1 MAVPAQPHD
10 ALFRALTESPQRAD
24 RLVRDI
30 LPPDLAA
37 QLSDAPAR
45 LLPGTFVDRPLRAVQ
60 ADRLLEFALRD
71 GRRALVYVL
80 LEHKSYVDPGTPLQL
95 LGYMVR
101 IWRRHASRSA
111 AAVGRLPPIIP
122 LVFRHGRG
130 PWTVPP
136 SVLAMIDAPAPLAAF
151 ARSLEYVLF
160 DLSATPF
167 GRLASDPA
175 LRAALGLLKFA
186 RQRLLP
192 REAAVQ
198 IRAAL
203 DQLSTDDALLSA
215 CLEYLEI
222 VIDAAAETAGVPPE
236 DEPRTKEYLMAT
248 LVQRLLQDGKA
259 EGRTEGKAE
268 TLLRQLKLRFGAVPD
283 GVKARVRAAVVVD
296 LDAWLDAILD
306 APDIEAVF
314 ASRSVN

>member
-10 ALFRALTESPQRAD
+10 ALFRALTESSQRAD
-24 RLVRDI
+24 RLVRDT

-37 QLSDAPAR
+37 LLSDAPAR
-45 LLPGTFVDRPLRAVQ
+45 LLPGTFVDRPLRTVQ

-101 IWRRHASRSA
+101 IWRRHASRAA

-136 SVLAMIDAPAPLAAF
+136 SVPAMIDAPAPLAAF

-186 RQRLLP
+186 RR
-192 REAAVQ
+192 R
-198 IRAAL
+198 RRCR
-203 DQLSTDDALLSA
+203 SGRRWTS
-215 CLEYLEI
+215 CR
-222 VIDAAAETAGVPPE
+222 
-236 DEPRTKEYLMAT
+236 RTM
-248 LVQRLLQDGKA
+248 RC
-259 EGRTEGKAE
+259 
-268 TLLRQLKLRFGAVPD
+268 
-283 GVKARVRAAVVVD
+283 
-296 LDAWLDAILD
+296 
-306 APDIEAVF
+306 
-314 ASRSVN
+314 